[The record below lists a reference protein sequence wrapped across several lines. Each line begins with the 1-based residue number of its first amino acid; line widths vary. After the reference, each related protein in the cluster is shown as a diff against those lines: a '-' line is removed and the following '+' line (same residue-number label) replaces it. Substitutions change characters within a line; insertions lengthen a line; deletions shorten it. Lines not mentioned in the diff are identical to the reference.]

1 MLQYF
6 EEGGEFFCFLGETSQ
21 AITATFNLYRASQ
34 VQFPEEKILE
44 KAKQFSA
51 RFLREKQ
58 AANKLL
64 DKWIMAKDLPGEV

>member
-6 EEGGEFFCFLGETSQ
+6 EEGVEFFCVLGETSQ
-21 AITATFNLYRASQ
+21 AITPTFNLYRASQ

-44 KAKQFSA
+44 RAKQFSA
-51 RFLREKQ
+51 RFLREKR

-64 DKWIMAKDLPGEV
+64 DKWVMAKNLLGEV